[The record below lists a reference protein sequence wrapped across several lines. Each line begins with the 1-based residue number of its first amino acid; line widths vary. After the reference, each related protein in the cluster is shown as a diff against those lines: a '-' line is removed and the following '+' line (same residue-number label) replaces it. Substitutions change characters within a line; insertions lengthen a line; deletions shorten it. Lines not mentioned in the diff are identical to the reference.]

1 MWVTYGPKW
10 VWKRILISWMLL
22 FACEGGVACACVCVC
37 IHECVCLWMHRLPY
51 VATLS
56 RGACQGVLHQQLEE
70 PNCVTGTGVGLSPS
84 SHPVHNRTE
93 PLCSNLVWWT
103 TTSSSITP
111 DQSHSFRGH
120 CVRAYCK
127 CSLRRRQQKK
137 KKKAWKSSRITKQA
151 PLYSFWA
158 TVQVFV
164 FLIWVWFVA
173 GAESDGKYWIL
184 PPRRGTCLVN
194 PASPY
199 HSPSLLALPS
209 VTFGLLAPR
218 CGALPTHYYFFSILC
233 FCLCFTMSP
242 PLSLPHPLTVWLS
255 SSTPSSLP
263 SLDSADELL
272 LFHFPGIS
280 LCQAVWRQNT

>member
-1 MWVTYGPKW
+1 M
-10 VWKRILISWMLL
+10 
-22 FACEGGVACACVCVC
+22 GVKENFNQLNAFVCLRGWSCMCVCMCVCAC

-93 PLCSNLVWWT
+93 PLRSNLVWWT

-137 KKKAWKSSRITKQA
+137 KKKPGKA
-151 PLYSFWA
+151 PELQSKRHC
-158 TVQVFV
+158 TVSGPQC
-164 FLIWVWFVA
+164 
-173 GAESDGKYWIL
+173 K
-184 PPRRGTCLVN
+184 
-194 PASPY
+194 
-199 HSPSLLALPS
+199 
-209 VTFGLLAPR
+209 
-218 CGALPTHYYFFSILC
+218 
-233 FCLCFTMSP
+233 CLCFSFESGLWRGLSQMGNIGYSP
-242 PLSLPHPLTVWLS
+242 RAEALAS
-255 SSTPSSLP
+255 
-263 SLDSADELL
+263 
-272 LFHFPGIS
+272 
-280 LCQAVWRQNT
+280 

>member
-1 MWVTYGPKW
+1 
-10 VWKRILISWMLL
+10 
-22 FACEGGVACACVCVC
+22 
-37 IHECVCLWMHRLPY
+37 MHRLPY

-194 PASPY
+194 PASPC

-233 FCLCFTMSP
+233 FCLCFTTSP

-280 LCQAVWRQNT
+280 LTQAVWRQNT